1 MFLDLPIEII
11 QIIVNF
17 SDIKTAK
24 NLLTFY
30 ILLEN
35 KNKNYYIKEHS
46 KQILLDFYK
55 NKYVLLRHLIIVN
68 NNIDYYTSLKTA
80 INKYS
85 RIYDICVHNL
95 KCYNSDDLQ
104 IIHYLVNYIVNKHPE
119 KKIIKTIFYYPL
131 RIYTRNQKDKIT
143 NDISNIKQLIE

>member
-35 KNKNYYIKEHS
+35 KNKNYYIKDHS

-95 KCYNSDDLQ
+95 KCYNSDDLK

>member
-1 MFLDLPIEII
+1 M
-11 QIIVNF
+11 
-17 SDIKTAK
+17 
-24 NLLTFY
+24 LTFY
-30 ILLEN
+30 VLLEN
-35 KNKNYYIKEHS
+35 KNKNYYIKDHS

-95 KCYNSDDLQ
+95 KCYNSDELQ
-104 IIHYLVNYIVNKHPE
+104 IIHYLVNYLVNKHPE
-119 KKIIKTIFYYPL
+119 KKLLKQSSIIH
-131 RIYTRNQKDKIT
+131 
-143 NDISNIKQLIE
+143 